1 MVVVAKYNDKIDN
14 RYDGYRAE
22 HLRKSIE
29 KMHLFMRY
37 EEIAGTEI
45 FAAYIRYV
53 GQENKFVRNDAGL
66 PDRS

>member
-1 MVVVAKYNDKIDN
+1 M
-14 RYDGYRAE
+14 
-22 HLRKSIE
+22 S
-29 KMHLFMRY
+29 F